1 MLTPISRP
9 RITDPGAIPSRPWNR
24 GRIPRLVLALTALL
38 SCGPPAGADG
48 DRIRPNDPRILWMG
62 RVDASDPM
70 HPRFGYPGVTLRL
83 RFTGPS
89 LHGTFTSHPGSN
101 YFQVSV
107 NGGSPS
113 LLELPS
119 GRHEIA
125 LATALGTG
133 PHTVDIVKATETW
146 QGTVALVGFR
156 LGPGGALQQP
166 PPLPERK
173 LLIIGDSVTCGAE
186 INRAP
191 PCADRPPTFKA
202 SPYDSYGMRL
212 ARQLDAQVHLVCF
225 GGRGLIGDWSGR
237 RNVMDARRFYDL
249 SVPDESQ
256 KSPPVWAHSVYTPDA
271 VIVSLGTNDFN
282 LNRGHLPSRE
292 EYVSAYAQFVTSI
305 RADYPRA
312 LILLTEGAMLTD
324 AWNPSLKPKSAL
336 SAYIAD
342 TVARL
347 HDPRVVHTES
357 VNYPG
362 DACDSHPTREQHDAM
377 ATDLRSVL
385 SRHLGW

>member
-1 MLTPISRP
+1 
-9 RITDPGAIPSRPWNR
+9 
-24 GRIPRLVLALTALL
+24 
-38 SCGPPAGADG
+38 
-48 DRIRPNDPRILWMG
+48 MG

-89 LHGTFTSHPGSN
+89 LHGTFASHPGSN
-101 YFQVSV
+101 YFQIIV

-125 LATALGTG
+125 LATALGPG

-146 QGTVALVGFR
+146 QGTVTLVGFR

-191 PCADRPPTFKA
+191 PCADRPSTFKA

-256 KSPPVWAHSVYTPDA
+256 KSPPVWAHSAYIPDA

-282 LNRGHLPSRE
+282 LSRGNLPSRE
-292 EYVSAYAQFVTSI
+292 EYVSAYTQFVTSI
-305 RADYPRA
+305 RANYPQA

-324 AWNPSLKPKSAL
+324 AWNPSLKPKSTL

-347 HDPRVVHTES
+347 HDPRVVHAES
-357 VNYPG
+357 RSYPG

-377 ATDLRSVL
+377 ATDFRSVL
-385 SRHLGW
+385 SRHLCW